1 MIQIV
6 LSVVALV
13 LVVLA
18 ALVAFTFFTARRI
31 AKGFPPEGQFIDVGG
46 DRVHYVDRGQGP
58 AIVLVHGLCGN
69 LRNFAY
75 LDLERL
81 AKSHRVIA
89 IDRPGSGRSARGV
102 DSAANIYAQARVV
115 AQCIEA
121 LGLDKPV
128 LVGHSLGGAIA
139 LAVGLNH
146 PHVVRRLALIAPLT
160 HAESAPPGAFGGLVL
175 PSPLVRRLVSWTLA
189 IPLSILNSRKAVAA
203 VFAPESMPKDFPFK
217 GGGLLGLRP
226 HVFYAASS
234 DLVSAPQDLPDM
246 ERRYASIEVPVDVL
260 YGRGDRILNVKRQGE
275 ALKQKLDR
283 ANLRVVEGGHM
294 LPVTQPA
301 LTTEWVL
308 GVAASAPAR
317 AEALA

>member
-1 MIQIV
+1 MIQII
-6 LSVVALV
+6 LYAFALTI
-13 LVVLA
+13 A
-18 ALVAFTFFTARRI
+18 ALVAFSFFIARRV
-31 AKGFPPEGQFIDVGG
+31 ARGFPPEGKFMDVGG
-46 DRVHYVDRGQGP
+46 DRVHYTDRGHGP

-81 AKSHRVIA
+81 AQSHRVIA
-89 IDRPGSGRSARGV
+89 IDRPGSGRSLRGAA
-102 DSAANIYAQARVV
+102 STANIYAQARMV
-115 AQCIEA
+115 AQCIET
-121 LGLDKPV
+121 LGLEKPL

-146 PHVVRRLALIAPLT
+146 PQAVRGLALIAPLT
-160 HAESAPPGAFGGLVL
+160 HTESTPPGAFSGLAL
-175 PSPLVRRLVSWTLA
+175 TSPLVRRLVSWTLA
-189 IPLSILNSRKAVAA
+189 IPLSILNSRKAIAM

-234 DLVSAPQDLPDM
+234 DLVSAPEDLPDM
-246 ERRYASIEVPVDVL
+246 ERRYASMTVPVDVL
-260 YGRGDRILNVKRQGE
+260 YGRGDRILNVRRQGE
-275 ALKQKLDR
+275 ALTHKLDR
-283 ANLRVVEGGHM
+283 ANLRIVEGGHM

-301 LTTEWVL
+301 LTTAWVL
-308 GVAASAPAR
+308 EVAASAAEP